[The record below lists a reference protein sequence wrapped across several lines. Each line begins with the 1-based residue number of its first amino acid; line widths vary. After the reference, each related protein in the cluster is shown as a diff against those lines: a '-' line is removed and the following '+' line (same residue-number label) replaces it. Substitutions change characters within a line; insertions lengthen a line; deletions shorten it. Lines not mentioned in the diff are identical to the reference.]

1 VQFRRYDREQTNTHT
16 HRQTDTL
23 IAILRSPIGNKIRCA
38 GAHPLRG
45 ALSQRGLLEPPSS
58 ASKRPKHG
66 ILDNYLGL
74 HGPKRRT
81 LLTTSRPC
89 PPSLSRNPNGAPP
102 DSCIVRS
109 PSPASASGG
118 GDVTS
123 AILSALGAAAYVSWS
138 SLAAV
143 EQRQAGH
150 RRRRRLGCLRTRS
163 ISQSAPAR
171 VSLIRRAASRRL
183 ETSIF
188 TR

>member
-1 VQFRRYDREQTNTHT
+1 MIASRQTHT
-16 HRQTDTL
+16 HRQTDRHAHRNTPL
-23 IAILRSPIGNKIRCA
+23 HYRGLSNKIRCA

-171 VSLIRRAASRRL
+171 VSLIRRTASRRL

>member
-1 VQFRRYDREQTNTHT
+1 MQFRRYDREQTNTHT
-16 HRQTDTL
+16 QTDRHAHRNTPL
-23 IAILRSPIGNKIRCA
+23 HYWGRSNKIRCA
-38 GAHPLRG
+38 GAHPLCG

-66 ILDNYLGL
+66 VL
-74 HGPKRRT
+74 GPKRRT